1 MIKHS
6 EKDLIELKKAE
17 KEDNALQEKIKIKK
31 ESIRMDH
38 RKLRK

>member
-6 EKDLIELKKAE
+6 EKDMIELKRAE
-17 KEDNALQEKIKIKK
+17 KKDEDLQTKIKIKR
-31 ESIRMDH
+31 ESIKMDH